1 MLKAIISILAN
12 DASVQSLVGLNK
24 AGDKYKVYPVVVPE
38 TETHPY
44 LVARIAGK
52 LPGAKDCGYIYT
64 IEVVAYDSSYD
75 DVSALIESAE
85 NALINETAGTIE
97 GISYGFSQLTN
108 ETDDFVKSH
117 DLYVKTAT
125 FQTHGI

>member
-1 MLKAIISILAN
+1 MLKAIISILTN
-12 DASVQSLVGLNK
+12 DATVRSLVGQNK
-24 AGDKYKVYPVVVPE
+24 AKDKYKVYPVAVPE

-44 LVARIAGK
+44 LVARMSGK
-52 LPGAKDCGYIYT
+52 VPGAKNCGYIYT
-64 IEVVAYDSSYD
+64 IEVIAYHTSYD
-75 DVSALIESAE
+75 DVSALIEAAE
-85 NALINETAGTIE
+85 DALISEPAGTIE

-108 ETDDFVKSH
+108 ESDDFVKDH